1 MQKRKSELA
10 YSTATAIHALTARAA
25 LCMRQAQHSW
35 TSSIRPHSRLHVSM
49 PREANP
55 MASIM
60 LRPWTHD
67 APDTSS
73 LKDML
78 ARAQRGHFRDITE
91 VSLQEEI
98 AGEGTFELSE
108 SESDDEEEDKDEE
121 ISSAKPSTRDD
132 LFKARLEMLRH
143 VDTAH
148 NDVMIA
154 LDFVSLLLTHDAPE
168 KGKASISAGL
178 RQEVPIGTLG
188 HDIWHR
194 MPQDKAREA
203 QDKLLA
209 TNVRL
214 ESLQQSADSLLAAAS
229 RLEDNVRKETRY
241 WDHVL
246 SINENGWN
254 VCKLPGQQH
263 RLGVTYGF
271 SDSAPEFARRGVAAL
286 NATSDGT
293 MVLER
298 GVGSKP
304 RAVRV
309 LLKRGEVVV
318 GCSRKPALRN
328 DGEVALEARIRRAR
342 DSLFDEEL
350 YREMLRESRGQASLG
365 ISTKGNGIV
374 LKPDSGESP
383 HASEVVFELVS
394 LDEVEDE
401 AGETREQDSLAQA
414 IALAA
419 RMLLSQAHREK
430 VKKRSAVPLPMSERK
445 DERQSL
451 PILRPIMA
459 SMLHKAAIDQINGYL
474 ASIESLLSAAS
485 IEHRTQ
491 PAAFAFPKDTEGG
504 GVEDLI
510 STLMQCWNSEASI
523 DLHNRQTTMRLET
536 TLANSFGTQYT
547 LSSADRR
554 VTRFSSQDEL
564 RAACDD
570 VLASELALHLKRG
583 ADGDWECNVR
593 EALLVRPDDGQG
605 KGRRVWI
612 TLDSEAGVLSLNTPT
627 EKVSWGS
634 QVGVT
639 TGFSDAWVG
648 LVE

>member
-1 MQKRKSELA
+1 
-10 YSTATAIHALTARAA
+10 
-25 LCMRQAQHSW
+25 
-35 TSSIRPHSRLHVSM
+35 
-49 PREANP
+49 
-55 MASIM
+55 MASLI

-67 APDTSS
+67 SPDTSS
-73 LKDML
+73 LKDIL

-143 VDTAH
+143 VDAAH

-178 RQEVPIGTLG
+178 RQEVPIGSLG
-188 HDIWHR
+188 HDIWHK
-194 MPQDKAREA
+194 MPQDKPREA

-309 LLKRGEVVV
+309 LLKRGEAVV
-318 GCSRKPALRN
+318 GCSRIPALRN
-328 DGEVALEARIRRAR
+328 EGEVALEARIRHAR

-350 YREMLRESRGQASLG
+350 YHEMLRESRGQISLG
-365 ISTKGNGIV
+365 ISMKGTGIV
-374 LKPDSGESP
+374 LKPNSAESP
-383 HASEVVFELVS
+383 HATKVVFEL
-394 LDEVEDE
+394 
-401 AGETREQDSLAQA
+401 A

-430 VKKRSAVPLPMSERK
+430 VKKRSNVPPSMSERK
-445 DERQSL
+445 DERTSL

-459 SMLHKAAIDQINGYL
+459 SMLHKAAIDQSNSYL
-474 ASIESLLSAAS
+474 ASVGSLLSAAS
-485 IEHRTQ
+485 IEHRSQ
-491 PAAFAFPKDTEGG
+491 PAAFAFSKDTEAGIEG
-504 GVEDLI
+504 LV
-510 STLMQCWNSEASI
+510 STLMQCWTSEASLSLY
-523 DLHNRQTTMRLET
+523 DRQTTIRLET
-536 TLANSFGTQYT
+536 TLATSFGTQYT
-547 LSSADRR
+547 LSSADGR
-554 VTRFSSQDEL
+554 VTRFSSQEEL

-570 VLASELALHLKRG
+570 VLASELALHLKLG
-583 ADGDWECNVR
+583 AGESWECNRR
-593 EALLVRPDDGQG
+593 EALLVRPDDEQG
-605 KGRRVWI
+605 KGRRVWV

-627 EKVSWGS
+627 KKVSWGS
-634 QVGVT
+634 PGGVAAS
-639 TGFSDAWVG
+639 FSDAWAE
-648 LVE
+648 LLD

>member
-1 MQKRKSELA
+1 
-10 YSTATAIHALTARAA
+10 
-25 LCMRQAQHSW
+25 
-35 TSSIRPHSRLHVSM
+35 
-49 PREANP
+49 
-55 MASIM
+55 MASLT

-73 LKDML
+73 LKDIL

-98 AGEGTFELSE
+98 AGEGAIELSE

-121 ISSAKPSTRDD
+121 QSSAKPSTRDD

-143 VDTAH
+143 VDAAH

-168 KGKASISAGL
+168 KGKVSISAGL

-188 HDIWHR
+188 HDIWHK

-203 QDKLLA
+203 QDQLLA

-214 ESLQQSADSLLAAAS
+214 EGLQQSADSLLAAAS

-246 SINENGWN
+246 SINESGWN

-309 LLKRGEVVV
+309 LLKRGEAVV
-318 GCSRKPALRN
+318 GCSRIPALRN
-328 DGEVALEARIRRAR
+328 EGEVALEARIRHAR

-350 YREMLRESRGQASLG
+350 YHEMLRESRGQASLG
-365 ISTKGNGIV
+365 ISTKGDCIV
-374 LKPDSGESP
+374 LTPNSGESP
-383 HASEVVFELVS
+383 LATEVVFELVS

-401 AGETREQDSLAQA
+401 AGEAREQDPLAQA

-419 RMLLSQAHREK
+419 RMLSSQAHREK
-430 VKKRSAVPLPMSERK
+430 VKKRSAVPQPMSERK
-445 DERQSL
+445 DERLSL

-459 SMLHKAAIDQINGYL
+459 FMLHKAAIDQINSYL
-474 ASIESLLSAAS
+474 GHVGSLLSAAS
-485 IEHRTQ
+485 IEYRNQ
-491 PAAFAFPKDTEGG
+491 PAGFTFPEDIEASR
-504 GVEDLI
+504 VEDII
-510 STLMQCWNSEASI
+510 SMLMQCWTSEASL
-523 DLHNRQTTMRLET
+523 DLHNMQTTMRLET
-536 TLANSFGTQYT
+536 TLATSFGTQYI
-547 LSSADRR
+547 LSSADGR

-570 VLASELALHLKRG
+570 VLAPELALHLKRG
-583 ADGDWECNVR
+583 ADEDWECNVR
-593 EALLVRPDDGQG
+593 EALLVRPDDEQG
-605 KGRRVWI
+605 KGRRVWV
-612 TLDSEAGVLSLNTPT
+612 TLDSETGVLSLNTPT
-627 EKVSWGS
+627 KKVSWGS
-634 QVGVT
+634 QVDVAT
-639 TGFSDAWVG
+639 SFSEAWAG